1 MKECPKSH
9 GRDRGA
15 VTIVETMIVLA
26 IGLAMVVVW
35 AQQSAHQSQVDA
47 AKQSGRAIADFSRAA
62 STLLVENPP
71 TTATTLAVDNLQ
83 ECNNPAGLRF
93 LSCAYSADTTLPHIR
108 DLNGDPVTFR
118 DLTINVQVL
127 PQGPSGTI
135 DFGVFRGNADTN
147 GDGRLDAR
155 PDLAAIALNEARTE
169 TSAGVLGFFEITFAR
184 ENPAGIEFDPTSTAY
199 DPNEIDNLA
208 RVQVRVG
215 ANAADTPFLR
225 RDGSNQMT
233 GALTFQNAM
242 SITPTTNGLTIAGT
256 GDVRV
261 QAGELFAD
269 NGLTSTDLNVNTATV
284 ANSLNLSDANGAQ
297 GDGFDRLDQTND
309 VNRIDREV
317 DQLDDEVDQINNDI
331 VQINGE
337 VNQLNSD
344 ITRID
349 RSIVQI
355 NSSVTSLDSR
365 LAATNSSVSRTNT
378 NVARNRSTLNSLT
391 GRVNSNSSR
400 ITGIRSDVSTN
411 SRRYS
416 GLQSAV
422 NSNTA
427 RFGQYCDTDCIDDIY
442 EAIPDETDVWV
453 PTLCTPTRSQ
463 AASRRSSNRTHHW
476 NTNNCNV
483 SSFSRASSPCR
494 NKPSGCISSSSY
506 CRWGNN
512 GGGNLYISSAV
523 VSGSYIR
530 FNYKTRNPETLLCE
544 SANLYAYKNCRVRS
558 AWTSCVNPK

>member
-1 MKECPKSH
+1 MKGCLQTHSK
-9 GRDRGA
+9 DRGA

-26 IGLAMVVVW
+26 IGLAIVVVW
-35 AQQSAHQSQVDA
+35 AQQRAHQSQVDA
-47 AKQSGRAIADFSRAA
+47 AMQSGRAIADFSRAA

-71 TTATTLAVDNLQ
+71 TTATTLTVNNLQ

-93 LSCAYSADTTLPHIR
+93 LSCAYSGDTTLPHIR
-108 DLNGDPVTFR
+108 DLDGDPVTFG
-118 DLTINVQVL
+118 DLTIDVQVL

-184 ENPAGIEFDPTSTAY
+184 ENPTGIEFDPTSTSY

-242 SITPTTNGLTIAGT
+242 SITPTPNGLTIAGT

-261 QAGELFAD
+261 EAGELFAD
-269 NGLTSTDLNVNTATV
+269 DGLTTTDLNMNTATV
-284 ANSLNLSDANGAQ
+284 TNSLNLSDADGAQ
-297 GDGFDRLDQTND
+297 GDGFDRLDQAD
-309 VNRIDREV
+309 AVNRIDGEI
-317 DQLDDEVDQINNDI
+317 DQIDEEVDQINDD
-331 VQINGE
+331 VGQISGK
-337 VNQLNSD
+337 VNQLDSD

-349 RSIVQI
+349 GSIVQI
-355 NSSVTSLDSR
+355 NSSVASLDTR
-365 LAATNSSVSRTNT
+365 LLETNRSVSRTNT
-378 NVARNRSTLNSLT
+378 NVARNRNTLNSLT
-391 GRVNSNSSR
+391 GRVNSNSNR
-400 ITGIRSDVSTN
+400 ITGIRNDVTSN

-416 GLQSAV
+416 GLQSTV

-427 RFGQYCDTDCIDDIY
+427 RFRHYCDTDCVDEIY
-442 EAIPDETDVWV
+442 EAIPDEPDIWV
-453 PTLCTPTRSQ
+453 PTLCTPSRSQ
-463 AASRRSSNRTHHW
+463 AVSRRSRNRTHLW
-476 NTNNCNV
+476 NTDNCNI
-483 SSFSRASSPCR
+483 SNFRSASSPCR
-494 NKPSGCISSSSY
+494 NKPSGCVSSSSY
-506 CRWGNN
+506 CRWGSN
-512 GGGNLYISSAV
+512 GGGSLYISSAA

-530 FNYKTRNPETLLCE
+530 FSYKTRNPETLLCKNT
-544 SANLYAYKNCRVRS
+544 NLYAYKNCRVRS
-558 AWTSCVNPK
+558 AWTRCENPK